1 MGESEQIGQGLQN
14 ATGELRA
21 KKPSL
26 RLRPSTEFI
35 LSEVE
40 GLRTSSGQALPE
52 RPYKFLDYFEAAD
65 QPIFFGRD
73 EEVSHLVRRIIA
85 HRLTVLFGQSGVG
98 KTSLINVGVIPR
110 LEEEGYTSLYL
121 RALREPAAAIRQAA
135 LQLRQDATS
144 LSSNLQSSSPD
155 LCSFLERT
163 LPSGSHLVI
172 FLDQFEE
179 FFVRLGKATR
189 IAFAEELAACLRS
202 APALSG
208 TKGLDLRFVLSLRD
222 DYLARL
228 HSLSARLPDDIL
240 LNRFCLENLDVG
252 KARLAITQPAQAFKL
267 RYQDELLETLLDDLE
282 QEAPLFAAQAG
293 VEPPRLQI
301 VCHKLYENLVDSGKW
316 VEGSGRSGLFTLESY
331 QELGGA
337 EGILASYLNEALA
350 ELPDDAARERAWGVL
365 RSMITVGETRVTLTT
380 QEITRQK
387 IAYNLGLN
395 EDEVEEVLAY
405 LRGKWLIRWLEKE
418 EAFELAHEYMLGK
431 VWEWVCEEDAVVSR
445 ASDLLRRELSNYQK
459 LGLLMGH
466 DGLKVVSE
474 PREALSLSTKEL
486 DFVFRSTLA
495 VGHEMKYWLER
506 ARDGGVAVEGILK
519 GELESAVPNTRA
531 NVARVLGELVL
542 SPSTS
547 LRISSVEGLDLEE
560 AIVWLT
566 VLLKDDYPNV
576 RAAARKSL
584 LKIGTEQVLRPFDR
598 AQNRPHSGQA
608 LAALRSNPPSEM
620 ILIPAG
626 NFLMGDEKQSVH
638 VDAFYIDKYPVTNAE
653 YAKFVEATG
662 HPPPPNWEETGN
674 TYPPDMA
681 NHPVAFVNWFDA
693 QDYAAWAGKR
703 LLTEVEWE
711 KAARGT
717 DGRVYPWGDWFDK
730 AMCNASEAGIGGTTP
745 VGKYSPF
752 GDSPDKVCDMA
763 GNVWEWTATDW
774 APGSS
779 SKVQRGG
786 SFVNRGSYAR
796 CAYRYLGVPEPRN
809 PNVGFRCG
817 MSVSALSP

>member
-1 MGESEQIGQGLQN
+1 MGESEQINQDV
-14 ATGELRA
+14 AEKA
-21 KKPSL
+21 KAKVSPS
-26 RLRPSTEFI
+26 
-35 LSEVE
+35 
-40 GLRTSSGQALPE
+40 LPE
-52 RPYKFLDYFEAAD
+52 RPYKFLDYFETGD

-73 EEVSHLVRRIIA
+73 EEADALQNQITA
-85 HRLTVLFGQSGVG
+85 HKLTVLFGQSGVG
-98 KTSLINVGVIPR
+98 KTSLINAGVIPR
-110 LEEEGYTSLYL
+110 LGEEGYISLYL
-121 RALREPAAAIRQAA
+121 RALREPAASIRQAA

-144 LSSNLQSSSPD
+144 PSSNLQSSSPD

-163 LPSGSHLVI
+163 LPTESRLVI

-189 IAFAEELAACLRS
+189 AAFAEELAACLQS
-202 APALSG
+202 DPALSG

-228 HSLSARLPDDIL
+228 HSLSVQLPEDIL
-240 LNRFCLENLDVG
+240 LNRFCLENLNVE
-252 KARLAITQPAQAFKL
+252 KARPAITQPAQAFKL
-267 RYQDELLETLLDDLE
+267 RYEDELLETLLDDLE
-282 QEAPLFAAQAG
+282 QEG
-293 VEPPRLQI
+293 DVEPPQLQI
-301 VCHKLYENLVDSGKW
+301 VCHKLYENLVDSGEW
-316 VEGSGRSGLFTLESY
+316 VEGSGRSGLLTLESY
-331 QELGGA
+331 KELGGA
-337 EGILASYLNEALA
+337 EGILTSYLNDALA
-350 ELPDDAARERAWGVL
+350 ELPDDAARERAWSVL
-365 RSMITVGETRVTLTT
+365 GSMITVGETRVTLTT
-380 QEITRQK
+380 QEMTQQK
-387 IAYNLGLN
+387 IAHELGLN
-395 EDEVEEVLAY
+395 EDEVEEVLAV
-405 LRGKWLIRWLEKE
+405 LRDKRLIRWLDKE
-418 EAFELAHEYMLGK
+418 GAFELAHEYMLGK
-431 VWEWVCEEDAVVSR
+431 VWEWVSEEEAVLKR

-459 LGLLMGH
+459 MGLLMGH

-474 PREALSLSTKEL
+474 SREALSLSTEEL

-506 ARDGGVAVEGILK
+506 AGDGGVAVEGILK
-519 GELESAVPNTRA
+519 DELESAMPNTRA
-531 NVARVLGELVL
+531 NVAKVLGELVL
-542 SPSTS
+542 SPA
-547 LRISSVEGLDLEE
+547 LKVEGRFEGLGLDE
-560 AIVWLT
+560 AIAWLA

-584 LKIGTEQVLRPFDR
+584 LKIGTEARSETF
-598 AQNRPHSGQA
+598 AQRSGQA
-608 LAALRSNPPSEM
+608 LAELRSNSPSEM

-662 HPPPPNWEETGN
+662 HPQPPNWEEIGSN
-674 TYPPDMA
+674 YLPDMA
-681 NHPVAFVNWFDA
+681 NHPVVFVNWFDA

-703 LLTEVEWE
+703 LLTEAEWE

-717 DGRVYPWGDWFDK
+717 DGRVYPWGNEFNRI
-730 AMCNASEAGIGGTTP
+730 MCNASEAGIGGTTP

-752 GDSPDKVCDMA
+752 GDSPYKVCDMA

-817 MSVSALSP
+817 MSASALSS